1 MSSIFSD
8 PGWRRGTTLLS
19 GELIEYSDAP
29 TNSIPTA
36 GAEIVGQMKVFQDVN
51 PYSGVRYSNHLVY
64 CVAARYKGSTSLT
77 SSDAGKVFVFD
88 KDGPLTNFSTLA
100 ANTDV
105 VDGRLIGVL
114 DEYLTVTVRT
124 NDIVWLVVSGP
135 STMAKGATVVIP
147 ASSGIEA
154 SSGLAVVK
162 TSNDNVIA
170 TSIGGTVLIKTG
182 TASSASTAL
191 TVTDG
196 TGIVVGMPVSGT
208 GIASGTYVSAVSGT
222 SVTLSANTSA
232 AISAGSLVIGGA
244 LRTDTTVRVNMSG
257 WKP

>member
-8 PGWRRGTTLLS
+8 PGWRRGTTLLA

-29 TNSIPTA
+29 NNTIPTA
-36 GAEIVGQMKVFQDVN
+36 GQELVGQMKIFQDVS
-51 PYSGVRYSNHLVY
+51 PYTGIRYSNHLVY
-64 CVAARYKGSTSLT
+64 CVAARYKGTTTLT
-77 SSDAGKVFVFD
+77 SADAGKVFVFD
-88 KDGPLTNFSTLA
+88 KDGPLTNFSALA

-114 DEYLTVTVRT
+114 DEYLTNAVRT

-135 STMAKGATVVIP
+135 TSVAKGATVVIP

-162 TSNDNVIA
+162 TANDNVIGS
-170 TSIGGTVLIKTG
+170 SIGGTVLIKTG

-196 TGIVVGMPVSGT
+196 TGIVAQMPVSGT
-208 GIASGTYVSAVSGT
+208 GIAAGTYVSAVSGT

-232 AISAGSLVIGGA
+232 AITAGSLVIGGP
-244 LRTDTTVRVNMSG
+244 LRTDTLARVNMSA